1 MIKKLGLLAA
11 ILLGLT
17 GTAHAVCTAGSLP
30 FQLQNNT
37 IADATQ
43 VMANFNQIANSV
55 AATCAASGANSDITS
70 LNGIMTPLSP
80 SSGGT
85 YHFLGVNSTGTNAL
99 VVATTT
105 PTFTLNTGYL
115 VTFIAGGTNTTVA
128 TLNVNGTGVK
138 NLFRRTQL
146 GAVATAGGEVISGNS
161 YEVVYD
167 GTEYILDRETI
178 YIGSYM
184 DWSTTTAPPGYLI
197 ADGSAV
203 SQTTFAGLFAVI
215 GLTYG
220 NPGGGNFNLPDTRG
234 RVMAGLDN
242 YGSGAANRLT
252 NAATGCGTTFT
263 ALNTTCANA
272 NESHTQILA
281 EIAAHTHTFGYSTT
295 TFGASPAPVVT
306 SIFTNGGNT
315 VTTTSTGSGQAMPIV
330 NPNYATVKVIRF

>member
-1 MIKKLGLLAA
+1 MKKLLLLAA
-11 ILLGLT
+11 CFLASP
-17 GTAHAVCTAGSLP
+17 AHAVCATGSMP

-43 VMANFNQIANSV
+43 VMANFNQITNSV
-55 AATCAASGANSDITS
+55 AANCAASGANTDITS
-70 LNGIMTPLSP
+70 LGGLMTPLAP

-85 YHFLGVNSTGTNAL
+85 YHFLGVNSTGTNAI

-105 PTFTLNTGYL
+105 PTSFTLNTGYR

-281 EIAAHTHTFGYSTT
+281 EIAAHTHTFGYATT